1 MCIFIFF
8 KAIPAMDQ
16 LMGSYPD
23 FIEVRDLPLEEDQS
37 KVSTTFYSE

>member
-1 MCIFIFF
+1 
-8 KAIPAMDQ
+8 MDQ